1 MQLYNSTKK
10 GLEELQLKP
19 FKLEKEIQS
28 LVEGNTENLFQL
40 RFIDTEFTVQNYRVD
55 SLCLDE
61 ENNSLVIIE
70 YKKGNSYSVIDQGMT
85 YLQLMLNNKSDF
97 VLKLSQHFGKVLDIK
112 EIEWSQ
118 SKVIFVAESFNSY
131 QKDSVNFKNMPFE
144 LWEIKRFSN
153 DTIVFNKH
161 KSNSKESID
170 SLTKNDERNPLNKIS
185 SEVKVYEESDLL
197 NKSTPDII
205 EKWEE
210 IKQVLGDLSDV
221 EFIAKKD
228 YISLMLGS
236 KTVAYFNF
244 FTKKIRMDFNRGN
257 IMEDGKKSKG
267 FFTIDDP
274 KNISQEHN
282 WTWKSGTIGN
292 VYRVY
297 FDHTIDVEYIKF
309 LVKQKYNNL
318 INR

>member
-1 MQLYNSTKK
+1 MQLYNQSNK
-10 GLEELQLKP
+10 GLEELTLKP
-19 FKLEKEIQS
+19 FKLEKEIQA
-28 LVEGNTENLFQL
+28 LVEENTENLFQL
-40 RFIDTEFTVQNYRVD
+40 RFIETEFTVQNYRVD

-85 YLQLMLNNKSDF
+85 YLQLMVNNKSDF
-97 VLKLSQHFGKVLDIK
+97 VLKLSQHFGKVLDVNDID
-112 EIEWSQ
+112 WTQ

-153 DTIVFNKH
+153 DTVIFNKH
-161 KSNSKESID
+161 RSTSKQSLD
-170 SLTKNDERNPLNKIS
+170 SLTNNSSSSLLKKIS
-185 SEVKVYEESDLL
+185 SEVKSYEENDLVAKCSQEIL
-197 NKSTPDII
+197 

-210 IKQVLGDLSDV
+210 IKQSVEDLSDV
-221 EFIAKKD
+221 ELITKKD
-228 YISLMLGS
+228 YISLMLGT

-244 FTKKIRMDFNRGN
+244 FRNKIRMDFNRGN
-257 IMEDGKKSKG
+257 IMEGGKKSKG

-274 KNISQEHN
+274 KKISGEHN

-292 VYRVY
+292 VYRV
-297 FDHTIDVEYIKF
+297 TITPSIEVDYIKF
-309 LVKQKYNNL
+309 LIKQKYNNL